1 MRVAFLAPANSI
13 HTVQWVNGLARRGL
27 SVHLLS
33 VHPALAGVDPTVTVH
48 ALRPQGGLGY
58 VAAVPALRRALKRLQ
73 PDLVHAHYATG
84 YGAMAA
90 AVRGFPVLLSAW
102 GSDVY
107 DFPDRSWLHRWVLMR
122 HLRKATALA
131 STSHCMAERVRQFAP
146 QREVFVT
153 PFGVDTERFVP
164 AQSLHPAEQARNSV
178 SGAAHDEHRV
188 LRIGS
193 AKILAPVYG
202 FDVLLRAFA
211 QVRAQGVSVELVLAG
226 DGPQRGD
233 LQALAQQLGLADA
246 VQFLG
251 ALPHAEMPRFLQS
264 LDVFA
269 ALSRQESFGVAAL
282 EAGACGV
289 PAVLSDAPGF
299 TEVAVAGHT
308 ALLVP
313 REDVAA
319 SSQALL
325 SLLRD
330 EAARHRMGE
339 AARAHVNALYS
350 WPRVIDSMLLVYQ
363 TVLARAMRS

>member
-1 MRVAFLAPANSI
+1 MRVALLAPANSI
-13 HTVQWVNGLARRGL
+13 HTVQWVNGLASRGL

-58 VAAVPALRRALKRLQ
+58 VAAVPAMRRVLKRLQ

-131 STSHCMAERVRQFAP
+131 STSHCMAARVRQFAP
-146 QREVFVT
+146 EREVFVT

-164 AQSLHPAEQARNSV
+164 EQARNSV
-178 SGAAHDEHRV
+178 SGAAPDERRV
-188 LRIGS
+188 LRIGT

-202 FDVLLRAFA
+202 FDILLRAFA

-226 DGPQRGD
+226 DGPQRGE
-233 LQALAQQLGLADA
+233 LQALVQQLGLADA

-251 ALPHAEMPRFLQS
+251 ALPHSEVPRFLQS

-299 TEVAVAGHT
+299 AEVAVAGHT

-313 REDVAA
+313 RDDVAA
-319 SSQALL
+319 SSQAMLT
-325 SLLRD
+325 LLRD
-330 EAARHRMGE
+330 EPARRRMGE

-363 TVLARAMRS
+363 TVLARTRRS